1 MGTKT
6 LDNRQGHWLLAKM
19 GKKVLRPGGKELT
32 LKLINGLDISSTDAV
47 VEFAPGLGFTA
58 DIVLKK
64 TPKTYTGI
72 ELNEAA
78 TAILRKK
85 INGKGRSIIVGN
97 AGASTLEA
105 SSYNKVYGEAM
116 LTMQPDHKKSKIIKE
131 AYRILKPGGLYGIH
145 EIGLTPND
153 ISSEDKKTIQRKL
166 AAVINVNARPLTV
179 KEWSDLLEKEGFVI
193 RQVIKNPMHLLE
205 LKRVIDDEG
214 LFRTLKIMGNMI
226 LHPSATK
233 RIMAMRKVFRDAAH
247 QLNSVAIIAEKT
259 ASKTPVS

>member
-32 LKLINGLDISSTDAV
+32 LKLINGLSINSKDTV

-64 TPKTYTGI
+64 APKTYTGI

-85 INGKGRSIIVGN
+85 IHGEGRRIIIGN
-97 AGASTLEA
+97 AAASTLKK
-105 SSYNKVYGEAM
+105 SSYDKVYGEAM
-116 LTMQPDHKKSKIIKE
+116 LTMQPDHKKSAIIQE

-145 EIGLTPND
+145 EIGLTPD
-153 ISSEDKKTIQRKL
+153 HISTEAKQIIQREL
-166 AAVINVNARPLTV
+166 ADAINVNARPLTIN
-179 KEWSDLLEKEGFVI
+179 EWTSLLKKEGFA
-193 RQVIKNPMHLLE
+193 IKQIIENPMHLLE

-214 LFRTLKIMGNMI
+214 FFRTLKILFNLQGKLI
-226 LHPSATK
+226 LFLS
-233 RIMAMRKVFRDAAH
+233 
-247 QLNSVAIIAEKT
+247 
-259 ASKTPVS
+259 